1 MAKGQTLVAL
11 RSEVLK
17 FKTILSRY
25 MRNEIKAGERQS
37 VVRTY
42 LNIVEL
48 YVRTRKKGSW

>member
-48 YVRTRKKGSW
+48 YVQTRKKGS